1 MPLFS
6 GGPRHHAGG
15 LPRRRA
21 LRHRRGREG
30 GGMDR
35 LLPLRHGVLQPL
47 GRSAAM
53 EALRQGARVAAGPP
67 LAGLRR
73 PPARLRQGAVDDGGP
88 AGRQVTLAEPV
99 RLLRG

>member
-1 MPLFS
+1 
-6 GGPRHHAGG
+6 
-15 LPRRRA
+15 
-21 LRHRRGREG
+21 
-30 GGMDR
+30 MDR

-47 GRSAAM
+47 CLRAAL

-73 PPARLRQGAVDDGGP
+73 PKARLRQGTVDDGGP